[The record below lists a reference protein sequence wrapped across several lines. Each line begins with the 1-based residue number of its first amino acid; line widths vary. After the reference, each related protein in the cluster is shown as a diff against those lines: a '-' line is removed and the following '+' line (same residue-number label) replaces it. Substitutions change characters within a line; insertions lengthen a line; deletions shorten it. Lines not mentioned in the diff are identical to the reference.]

1 MSPWNIMVMIM
12 VKIATSRTGQFS
24 KKNALLQKIG
34 NKKKKKK
41 KQGSPT
47 YRRKEISNPW
57 VGFQFLWA
65 CSGSAEGA

>member
-34 NKKKKKK
+34 NKKTKKA
-41 KQGSPT
+41 
-47 YRRKEISNPW
+47 RKSHIQKERNFKPVGGFPVFVGLFWIS
-57 VGFQFLWA
+57 
-65 CSGSAEGA
+65 